1 MSTQLTPVVP
11 QEQDARVPE
20 AAGFPA
26 RYARFG
32 NFQVDLQRQELYQD
46 GQRVKLQAQ
55 VYRALLLLLSRA
67 GDIVSREDVRK
78 WLWPEVF
85 LANLEANVNTTM
97 NKLRQVLGD
106 SPETPRYI
114 ETMPRRGYSF
124 ISAVEF
130 SELPDTR
137 PVSVSVG
144 APREAVIKRATRARG
159 TEVSRGLAHDEFPAR
174 GYASGRAADARLV
187 FCAGQESSCL
197 RNRQGGCL
205 TLDAGRRLGPRITSR
220 SQRLFKKL
228 THHSSVS
235 TENGRSAACGWRV
248 RFVYWRPG
256 QGIGP
261 AGG

>member
-1 MSTQLTPVVP
+1 MSTQLTLVVP

-85 LANLEANVNTTM
+85 LANLDANVNTTM

-106 SPETPRYI
+106 SSEKPRYI

-124 ISAVEF
+124 IAAVEF
-130 SELPDTR
+130 SELLDTR
-137 PVSVSVG
+137 PVGVSAGATSEAAIPNVLPALA
-144 APREAVIKRATRARG
+144 APR
-159 TEVSRGLAHDEFPAR
+159 F
-174 GYASGRAADARLV
+174 RAALRMASFLLAGMLLGALLTLVWFFAQARSHRA
-187 FCAGQESSCL
+187 FESGKAVAALS
-197 RNRQGGCL
+197 
-205 TLDAGRRLGPRITSR
+205 TLDAGT
-220 SQRLFKKL
+220 
-228 THHSSVS
+228 
-235 TENGRSAACGWRV
+235 V
-248 RFVYWRPG
+248 R
-256 QGIGP
+256 
-261 AGG
+261 A

>member
-32 NFQVDLQRQELYQD
+32 NFQVDLQREELYQD

-55 VYRALLLLLSRA
+55 VYRALLLLLGRA
-67 GDIVSREDVRK
+67 GDIISREDVRK

-85 LANLEANVNTTM
+85 MANLDANVNTTM

-106 SPETPRYI
+106 SPEKPRYI

-144 APREAVIKRATRARG
+144 APREAVIPN
-159 TEVSRGLAHDEFPAR
+159 VLPAPVAQR
-174 GYASGRAADARLV
+174 FRAALRMTSFLLAGMLLGALLTLVWFFAQARSHRA
-187 FCAGQESSCL
+187 FESGKAVAALS
-197 RNRQGGCL
+197 
-205 TLDAGRRLGPRITSR
+205 TLDAGT
-220 SQRLFKKL
+220 
-228 THHSSVS
+228 
-235 TENGRSAACGWRV
+235 V
-248 RFVYWRPG
+248 R
-256 QGIGP
+256 
-261 AGG
+261 A